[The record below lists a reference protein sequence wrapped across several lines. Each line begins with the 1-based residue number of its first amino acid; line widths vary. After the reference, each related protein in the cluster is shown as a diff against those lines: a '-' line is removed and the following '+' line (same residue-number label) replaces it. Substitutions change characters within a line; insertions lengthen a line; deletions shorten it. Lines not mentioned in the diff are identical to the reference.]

1 MGTLSN
7 KKKIVSLL
15 LLISMIVA
23 TVFWCLDP
31 NVFAQESAKYSR
43 GKVNVGAGVYI
54 RRGSSTTTPVVGSAT
69 RGQTFDV
76 YEEKYT
82 EDSNDEDTIWLK
94 TSLNGY
100 IRSDLVDINYVEK
113 DATVKVYLN
122 ARKGP
127 STSFTAQFVY
137 NPNQKIKVL
146 SQVKNP
152 KNENWY
158 RVKVNEDTHVF
169 VLAKYIDL
177 DDNNSSG
184 NLTNNNAQNDVKNN
198 SDSNNPHGF
207 VTKSAVKGNG
217 SRINTYDNYSFS
229 AKQKEPI
236 LSTGNI
242 YFTAE
247 YFTSSNNS
255 NMDNR
260 WYQTRDGRFVNGKDL
275 KFMNYISGSGKITK
289 DTVGLS
295 GAGSGF
301 KKISDLKKDS
311 LLTVV
316 ANAYDK
322 DGKAWLKVYENG
334 RYKYVRAENVVDVNA
349 NTTKTEASNDKT
361 EPSKT
366 EDTKDSEKVDA
377 DKKTES
383 DNKAGSEDK
392 TESGNI
398 SGNKDPKVNKP
409 DDNKKKPEEKKE
421 DTTNKGNETK
431 TNSTSQDV
439 KPSGFVASNAS
450 ASGVV
455 DVTLGVYVRRGP
467 STSTSRVNSA
477 SKNTRLQIYSEK
489 FTTSTSNNKEN
500 IWFDTSLG
508 GYIRSDLIATSY
520 RTYTGYTTEYLN
532 MRTGAGL
539 KFPVVKTLSKDSRIN
554 VVLKAYD
561 AEGNLWYK
569 IKEGNGF
576 YYVYANYVSDTL
588 GGTVAGNTSENNN
601 PNIGQTSGG
610 SDASI
615 LRPLTSAE
623 FENAM
628 NEQGFPESYK
638 PGLRM
643 LHAKYPNW
651 QFSARHIN
659 LDWNQAL
666 NKQISSSNLVYYTQP
681 EGYKDVGIDSYNFES
696 GYYYAK
702 DGTTFIKA
710 SPQAVAYYMD
720 PRNFLNDYGVFMF
733 EDLHY
738 NPKFQTSQVVRDV
751 LNSTSM
757 PSGAE
762 RYFVE
767 AGSAYNVSPVY
778 MACKV
783 VSEIGRSPSNIDG
796 HSFTY
801 GGRSYSGA
809 YNPFNI
815 GASDSA
821 YGNPALK
828 GLVWALSDN
837 SYLRPWNTLEKSI
850 KGGAMF
856 IAKDFIGNN
865 QHSMYYER
873 FNVNNGYYAVGT
885 HQYMTAVYGPANQAE
900 SQFRGYRNLGLLNKG
915 FVFEIPVYKNMPS
928 SISPVAPAGHN
939 NAFLKSLS
947 ISSGKTNIGMN
958 SNFNKFT
965 TNYVAGGN
973 LRGVNQ
979 VNINAIPYRND
990 VRVTYNGGPGNKIIL
1005 NNGKNVVR
1013 INVTS
1018 PSGRTIQYV
1027 VTINK

>member
-1 MGTLSN
+1 MGTLS
-7 KKKIVSLL
+7 KKKRMVSLL
-15 LLISMIVA
+15 LLIFMIVA

-43 GKVNVGAGVYI
+43 GKVNESAGVYV
-54 RRGSSTTTPVVGSAT
+54 RKEASTSTPVVGSAVK
-69 RGQTFDV
+69 GKTFDI

-82 EDSNDEDTIWLK
+82 KNSNEKESIWLK

-100 IRSDLVDINYVEK
+100 IRSDLVDIDYIEK

-127 STSFTAQFVY
+127 STSFPSQFVY
-137 NPNQKIKVL
+137 SPNQKIKVL
-146 SQVKNP
+146 SQVKNF

-158 RVKVNEDTHVF
+158 RVKLDENSNVF
-169 VLAKYIDL
+169 VHGKYIDINE
-177 DDNNSSG
+177 NNTSSG
-184 NLTNNNAQNDVKNN
+184 STNNDTQKDAKNASV
-198 SDSNNPHGF
+198 SIATHGF

-229 AKQKEPI
+229 AKQNEPI
-236 LSTGNI
+236 LSAENI
-242 YFTAE
+242 YFTEE
-247 YFTSSNNS
+247 YFVTSSNS
-255 NMDNR
+255 NMENR
-260 WYQTRDGRFVNGKDL
+260 WYKTRDGSFINGKDL
-275 KFMNYISGSGKITK
+275 KFMNYISGYGKITN

-301 KKISDLKKDS
+301 NKISNLKKDS
-311 LLTVV
+311 TVTVV
-316 ANAYDK
+316 SNAYDK
-322 DGKAWLKVYENG
+322 DGNAWLKVYENG
-334 RYKYVRAENVVDVNA
+334 RYKYLRAEDVIDVNA
-349 NTTKTEASNDKT
+349 DKNKTDASNDNT
-361 EPSKT
+361 ESSKT
-366 EDTKDSEKVDA
+366 EDNKDSSDL
-377 DKKTES
+377 ES
-383 DNKAGSEDK
+383 DNKSDSEEKGESGKKNSESDK
-392 TESGNI
+392 TDYT
-398 SGNKDPKVNKP
+398 NKNTEQ
-409 DDNKKKPEEKKE
+409 KKD
-421 DTTNKGNETK
+421 DTTGKNNETN
-431 TNSTSQDV
+431 TDSSSEDV
-439 KPSGFVASNAS
+439 KPSGLVASNAS

-455 DVTLGVYVRRGP
+455 DVILGVYVRRGP
-467 STSTSRVNSA
+467 SISTSRVNSA

-489 FTTSTSNNKEN
+489 FTTSTSNNNEN

-508 GYIRSDLIATSY
+508 GYVRSDLIATSY

-539 KFPVVKTLSKDSRIN
+539 KFPVVKTLKKDSRIN

-576 YYVYANYVSDTL
+576 YYVYANYVSDSL
-588 GGTVAGNTSENNN
+588 GGKTTDN
-601 PNIGQTSGG
+601 PNENTNPNTGQTSGG

-615 LRPLTSAE
+615 LRPLTAAE
-623 FENAM
+623 FEASM

-638 PGLRM
+638 PSLRM

-681 EGYKDVGIDSYNFES
+681 EGYKDVGIDSYNFEG

-720 PRNFLNDYGVFMF
+720 PRNFLDDHGVFMF

-783 VSEIGRSPSNIDG
+783 VSEIGRSTSNING

-801 GGRSYSGA
+801 GGRNYSGA

-828 GLVWALSDN
+828 GLVWAISGN

-873 FNVNNGYYAVGT
+873 FNVNNGFYAVGT
-885 HQYMTAVYGPANQAE
+885 HQYMTAVYGPANQAQ

-928 SISPVAPAGHN
+928 SVSPLPASGHN

-947 ISSGKTNIGMN
+947 ITAEKTNIGMN

-965 TNYVAGGN
+965 NNYVATGN

-979 VNINAIPYRND
+979 VSINAIPYRND
-990 VRVTYNGGPGNKIIL
+990 VRVMYNGGPGNKIIL
-1005 NNGKNVVR
+1005 KDGKNVVR
-1013 INVTS
+1013 IDVTS
-1018 PSGRTIQYV
+1018 PSGRTIKYV

>member
-1 MGTLSN
+1 MKNDS
-7 KKKIVSLL
+7 
-15 LLISMIVA
+15 
-23 TVFWCLDP
+23 DP
-31 NVFAQESAKYSR
+31 T
-43 GKVNVGAGVYI
+43 GVH
-54 RRGSSTTTPVVGSAT
+54 A
-69 RGQTFDV
+69 
-76 YEEKYT
+76 
-82 EDSNDEDTIWLK
+82 
-94 TSLNGY
+94 
-100 IRSDLVDINYVEK
+100 
-113 DATVKVYLN
+113 
-122 ARKGP
+122 
-127 STSFTAQFVY
+127 
-137 NPNQKIKVL
+137 
-146 SQVKNP
+146 
-152 KNENWY
+152 
-158 RVKVNEDTHVF
+158 
-169 VLAKYIDL
+169 
-177 DDNNSSG
+177 
-184 NLTNNNAQNDVKNN
+184 
-198 SDSNNPHGF
+198 F

-236 LSTGNI
+236 LSAENI

-247 YFTSSNNS
+247 YFVSSGS
-255 NMDNR
+255 ASMENR
-260 WYQTRDGRFVNGKDL
+260 WYQTKDGRFINGKDL
-275 KFMNYISGSGKITK
+275 KYMNYISGSGKITK

-295 GAGSGF
+295 GAGAGF
-301 KKISDLKKDS
+301 SKISNLKKDS

-322 DGKAWLKVYENG
+322 DGNAWLKVYENG
-334 RYKYVRAENVVDVNA
+334 RYKYVRSENVVDVNA
-349 NTTKTEASNDKT
+349 DKNKTEDSNDNS
-361 EPSKT
+361 ESSKT
-366 EDTKDSEKVDA
+366 EDSKDSGKV
-377 DKKTES
+377 ES
-383 DNKAGSEDK
+383 DNKSDSGEKGESGQKDSESDK
-392 TESGNI
+392 TDDT
-398 SGNKDPKVNKP
+398 NKDAEQNK
-409 DDNKKKPEEKKE
+409 D
-421 DTTNKGNETK
+421 DTTGKSDEAKINPA
-431 TNSTSQDV
+431 SPDV
-439 KPSGFVASNAS
+439 KPSGLVASNAS

-477 SKNTRLQIYSEK
+477 SKNTKLQIYSEK
-489 FTTSTSNNKEN
+489 FTTSTKNNNEN
-500 IWFDTSLG
+500 IWFNTSLG
-508 GYIRSDLIATSY
+508 GYVRSDLIATSY

-539 KFPVVKTLSKDSRIN
+539 NFPVVKTLKKDSRIN

-561 AEGNLWYK
+561 TEGNLWYK

-576 YYVYANYVSDTL
+576 YYVYANYVSDAL
-588 GGTVAGNTSENNN
+588 GGTTDGNTTDKSN
-601 PNIGQTSGG
+601 PNTGQTSAG

-681 EGYKDVGIDSYNFES
+681 EGYKDVGIDSYNFEG

-720 PRNFLNDYGVFMF
+720 PRNFLDEYGVFMF

-783 VSEIGRSPSNIDG
+783 VSEIGRSNSNIDG
-796 HSFTY
+796 HSFAY
-801 GGRSYSGA
+801 GGRNYSGA

-828 GLVWALSDN
+828 GLVWAISGN

-873 FNVNNGYYAVGT
+873 FNVNNGYNAVGT
-885 HQYMTAVYGPANQAE
+885 HQYMTAVYGPANQAQ
-900 SQFRGYRNLGLLNKG
+900 SQFRGYSNLGLLNKG

-928 SISPVAPAGHN
+928 SVSPVPAAGHN

-947 ISSGKTNIGMN
+947 INAGKTNIGMN
-958 SNFNKFT
+958 IEFNKFT
-965 TNYVAGGN
+965 NNYVATGN

-979 VNINAIPYRND
+979 VSINAIPYRND
-990 VRVTYNGGPGNKIIL
+990 VRVTYNGGPGNIITL
-1005 NNGKNVVR
+1005 KNGQNLVK

-1018 PSGRTIQYV
+1018 PSGRTIQYM
-1027 VTINK
+1027 VTFNK

>member
-1 MGTLSN
+1 MGTLS
-7 KKKIVSLL
+7 KKKRMVSLL
-15 LLISMIVA
+15 LLIFMIVA

-43 GKVNVGAGVYI
+43 GKVNESAGVYV
-54 RRGSSTTTPVVGSAT
+54 RKEASTSTPVVGSAVK
-69 RGQTFDV
+69 GKTFDI

-82 EDSNDEDTIWLK
+82 KNSNEKESIWLK

-100 IRSDLVDINYVEK
+100 IRSDLVDIDYIEK

-127 STSFTAQFVY
+127 STSFPSQLVY
-137 NPNQKIKVL
+137 SPNQKIKVL
-146 SQVKNP
+146 SQVKNF

-158 RVKVNEDTHVF
+158 RVKLDENSNVF
-169 VLAKYIDL
+169 VHGKYIDINE
-177 DDNNSSG
+177 NNTSSG
-184 NLTNNNAQNDVKNN
+184 STNNDTQKDAKNA
-198 SDSNNPHGF
+198 SISIATHGF

-229 AKQKEPI
+229 AKQNEPI
-236 LSTGNI
+236 LSAENI
-242 YFTAE
+242 YFTEE
-247 YFTSSNNS
+247 YFVTSSNS
-255 NMDNR
+255 NMENR
-260 WYQTRDGRFVNGKDL
+260 WYKTRDGSFINGKDL
-275 KFMNYISGSGKITK
+275 KFMNYISGYGKITK

-301 KKISDLKKDS
+301 NKISNLKKDS
-311 LLTVV
+311 TVTVV
-316 ANAYDK
+316 SNAYDK
-322 DGKAWLKVYENG
+322 DGNAWLKVYENG
-334 RYKYVRAENVVDVNA
+334 RYKYLRAEDVIDVNA
-349 NTTKTEASNDKT
+349 DKNKTDASNDNT
-361 EPSKT
+361 ESSKT
-366 EDTKDSEKVDA
+366 EDNKDSSDV
-377 DKKTES
+377 ES
-383 DNKAGSEDK
+383 DNKSDSEEKGESGKKNSESDK
-392 TESGNI
+392 TDDT
-398 SGNKDPKVNKP
+398 NKNTEQ
-409 DDNKKKPEEKKE
+409 KKD
-421 DTTNKGNETK
+421 DTTGKNNETN
-431 TNSTSQDV
+431 TDSSSEDV
-439 KPSGFVASNAS
+439 KPSGLVASNAS

-455 DVTLGVYVRRGP
+455 DVILGVYVRRGP
-467 STSTSRVNSA
+467 SISTSRVNSA

-489 FTTSTSNNKEN
+489 FTTSTSNNNEN

-508 GYIRSDLIATSY
+508 GYVRSDLIATSY

-539 KFPVVKTLSKDSRIN
+539 KFPVVKTLKKDSRIN

-576 YYVYANYVSDTL
+576 YYVYANYVSDSL
-588 GGTVAGNTSENNN
+588 GGKTTDN
-601 PNIGQTSGG
+601 PNENTNPNTGQTSGG

-615 LRPLTSAE
+615 LRPLTAAE
-623 FENAM
+623 FEASM

-638 PGLRM
+638 PSLRM

-681 EGYKDVGIDSYNFES
+681 EGYKDVGIDSYNFEG

-720 PRNFLNDYGVFMF
+720 PRNFLDDHGVFMF

-783 VSEIGRSPSNIDG
+783 VSEVGRSTSNING

-801 GGRSYSGA
+801 GGRNYSGA

-828 GLVWALSDN
+828 GLVWAISGN

-873 FNVNNGYYAVGT
+873 FNVNNGFYAVGT
-885 HQYMTAVYGPANQAE
+885 HQYMTAVYGPANQAQ

-928 SISPVAPAGHN
+928 SVSPLPASGHN

-947 ISSGKTNIGMN
+947 ITAEKTNIGMN

-965 TNYVAGGN
+965 NNYVATGN

-979 VNINAIPYRND
+979 VSINAIPYRND
-990 VRVTYNGGPGNKIIL
+990 VRVMYNGGPGNKIIL
-1005 NNGKNVVR
+1005 KDGKNVVR
-1013 INVTS
+1013 IDVTS
-1018 PSGRTIQYV
+1018 PSGRTIKYV

>member
-1 MGTLSN
+1 MGIMSD
-7 KKKIVSLL
+7 KKKTVSLL
-15 LLISMIVA
+15 LLISIVVA
-23 TVFWCLDP
+23 AFFWCLDP
-31 NVFAQESAKYSR
+31 NVFAQEGAKYSR
-43 GKVNVGAGVYI
+43 GKVNVSAGVYV
-54 RRGSSTTTPVVGSAT
+54 RKGTSTSTPIVGTAT
-69 RGQTFDV
+69 RGQTFDI

-82 EDSNDEDTIWLK
+82 EDSNETDKVWLK

-100 IRSDLVDINYVEK
+100 IRSDLADINYVEK

-127 STSFTAQFVY
+127 SVSFTAQFVY
-137 NPNQKIKVL
+137 SPNQKIKVL
-146 SQVKNP
+146 SLTKNS

-158 RVKVNEDTHVF
+158 RVKVSENSHVF
-169 VLAKYIDL
+169 VLAKYIEL
-177 DDNNSSG
+177 NENNASGNSTDDNTG
-184 NLTNNNAQNDVKNN
+184 DDVKND
-198 SDSNNPHGF
+198 SDPTGVHAF

-236 LSTGNI
+236 LSAENI
-242 YFTAE
+242 YFTTE
-247 YFTSSNNS
+247 YFVSSGS
-255 NMDNR
+255 ASMENR
-260 WYQTRDGRFVNGKDL
+260 WYQTKDGRFINGKDL
-275 KFMNYISGSGKITK
+275 KFMNYISGYGKITK

-301 KKISDLKKDS
+301 NKISNLKKDS
-311 LLTVV
+311 TVTVV
-316 ANAYDK
+316 SNAYDK
-322 DGKAWLKVYENG
+322 DGNAWLKVYENG

-349 NTTKTEASNDKT
+349 EKTKEPSAGTES
-361 EPSKT
+361 SKT
-366 EDTKDSEKVDA
+366 EDSKDSAKVES
-377 DKKTES
+377 DKKTGTGEKSDSENES
-383 DNKAGSEDK
+383 SKKD
-392 TESGNI
+392 TEA
-398 SGNKDPKVNKP
+398 NKP
-409 DDNKKKPEEKKE
+409 DDKTKPEEKKE
-421 DTTNKGNETK
+421 DTTGKGNETK
-431 TNSTSQDV
+431 TNTDSQDV
-439 KPSGFVASNAS
+439 KPSGLVASNAS

-455 DVTLGVYVRRGP
+455 DVILGVYVRRGP

-489 FTTSTSNNKEN
+489 FTTPTSNNEEN

-508 GYIRSDLIATSY
+508 GYVRSDLIATSY

-539 KFPVVKTLSKDSRIN
+539 KFPVVKTLKKDSRIN

-588 GGTVAGNTSENNN
+588 GGTADENPTGNSNQNT
-601 PNIGQTSGG
+601 GQMSSG
-610 SDASI
+610 SDSST

-666 NKQISSSNLVYYTQP
+666 NRQISSSNLVYYSQP
-681 EGYKDVGIDSYNFES
+681 EGYKDVGIDSYNFEG

-720 PRNFLNDYGVFMF
+720 PRNFLDENGVFMF

-783 VSEIGRSPSNIDG
+783 VSEIGRSNSNIDG

-801 GGRSYSGA
+801 GGRNYSGA

-828 GLVWALSDN
+828 GLVWAISGN

-873 FNVNNGYYAVGT
+873 FNVNNGFYAVGT
-885 HQYMTAVYGPANQAE
+885 HQYMTAVYGPANQAQ
-900 SQFRGYRNLGLLNKG
+900 SQFRGYSNLGLLNKG

-928 SISPVAPAGHN
+928 SISPVPLAGHN

-947 ISSGKTNIGMN
+947 ISSGKTSIGMN

-965 TNYVAGGN
+965 NNYVAVGN
-973 LRGVNQ
+973 LGGVNQ
-979 VNINAIPYRND
+979 ISINAIPYRND
-990 VRVTYNGGPGNKIIL
+990 VRVTYNGGPGNKIVL
-1005 NNGKNVVR
+1005 KNGKNVVK
-1013 INVTS
+1013 IDVTS